1 MQKFILKSGDEF
13 AENEYFTFHD
23 WQNITTVYHAHEG
36 FYEFFLTYTPL
47 KHYIEDEMT
56 TLPAKTLCIIPP
68 GIYHCLLG
76 SDNKTLISN
85 HFNFSIKTPNFVRF
99 AEQHHY
105 ETDISKPFSFFLND
119 SEYAFLNELCKKM
132 LLYSEDSAKKTL
144 YMETFLNTA
153 LMLKNISAKLSYENK
168 PDDYPAFIKRYI
180 DDNITSNPQIAQLY
194 KLVPISPPILI
205 AQFKELTG
213 TTIVQYLVKRK
224 MDYACSLLKNTNYSL
239 AIISEKIGYESVSH
253 FIRNIKKQIG
263 ENPAKYRKLFENKM
277 PPS

>member
-119 SEYAFLNELCKKM
+119 SEYAFFNFFCKKM
-132 LLYSEDSAKKTL
+132 LLYSEDSAKKNAV
-144 YMETFLNTA
+144 YGNFSQYRAYAEKYFGKTFVRKQTGRLPRFYKTVYRRQH
-153 LMLKNISAKLSYENK
+153 NIESANC
-168 PDDYPAFIKRYI
+168 A
-180 DDNITSNPQIAQLY
+180 T
-194 KLVPISPPILI
+194 V
-205 AQFKELTG
+205 
-213 TTIVQYLVKRK
+213 
-224 MDYACSLLKNTNYSL
+224 
-239 AIISEKIGYESVSH
+239 
-253 FIRNIKKQIG
+253 
-263 ENPAKYRKLFENKM
+263 
-277 PPS
+277 